1 MSDNTF
7 GPLVSTDWLAANLDA
22 PDLRVVDG
30 SFYLPTENR
39 SPRGEYDA
47 AHIPGAAFFDID
59 GICDPDSE
67 LPHMFPS
74 AARFGDEVGKL
85 GIGNGHRIVCY
96 DGGKMTGACR
106 VWWMFRAF
114 GHDNVAVLDGGMS
127 KWRADGHAVT
137 DARPAAAPATF
148 AAEFSSGMVR
158 SVDEVLALT
167 RSADEQILDA
177 RSAGRFTGREPEP
190 RAGMRSGHMPGAFN
204 LPYTDLLS
212 GDGTLKPPA
221 DLKKLFRAAGV
232 NESAPVVT
240 SCGSGISAALLLLG
254 LHIIGRDDVS
264 LYDGSWSEW
273 GSRADTPVVN

>member
-1 MSDNTF
+1 MSDDEF
-7 GPLVSTDWLAANLDA
+7 GPLVSTDWLADNLGA

-47 AHIPGAAFFDID
+47 AHIPGSVFFDID
-59 GICDPDSE
+59 GICDTDSP
-67 LPHMFPS
+67 LPHMFPT
-74 AARFGDEVGKL
+74 AAGFGDAVGGL

-114 GHDNVAVLDGGMS
+114 GHGDVAVLDGGMG

-137 DARPAAAPATF
+137 DAPPAVAPAAF
-148 AAEFSSGMVR
+148 AAEFRPGMVR
-158 SVDEVLALT
+158 SLDEVLGLT

-177 RSAGRFTGREPEP
+177 RAAGRFSGREPEP

-204 LPYTDLLS
+204 LPYADLLN
-212 GDGTLKPPA
+212 GDGTLKPAA
-221 DLKKLFRAAGV
+221 DLKKLFHAAGI
-232 NESAPVVT
+232 NDGAPVVT

-254 LHIIGRDDVS
+254 LHVTGRDDIS

-273 GSRADTPVVN
+273 GGRADTPVVT